1 MPWFTMAVWVTLIG
15 SMTVFSGLP
24 TTICAASAAYVGMM
38 IEVTVADH
46 EDGVLTI
53 AEDVVLWQDTTE

>member
-1 MPWFTMAVWVTLIG
+1 MAVWVTLIG
-15 SMTVFSGLP
+15 SMTVFSGLL
-24 TTICAASAAYVGMM
+24 TTICAASAVYVGIM
-38 IEVTVADH
+38 IEVTVTDH